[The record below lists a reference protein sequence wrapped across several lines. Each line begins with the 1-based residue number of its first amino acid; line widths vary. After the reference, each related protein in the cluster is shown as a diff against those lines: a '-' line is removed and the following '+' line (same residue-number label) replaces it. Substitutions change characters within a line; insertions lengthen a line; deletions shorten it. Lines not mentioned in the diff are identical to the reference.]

1 MRLARPALALAITV
15 DIVVVLVL
23 AATRPTDGAGSVG
36 VAVVL
41 APVGTYAVVRI
52 AGRLRPGGWFPAA
65 AGLVYALLPLV
76 AAAFFLASYR
86 HTYSVEV
93 APALVGLQAPG
104 TFAFG
109 VALAL
114 VTSFAPSRLVAAA
127 GLAALVAAVAW
138 YGFSDLDAIK
148 VGVHETGWSVTFLE
162 WLALAGLV
170 GVVRRAALLAVGFA
184 GWLVAVVLWGAAA
197 GYDGGAFWRS
207 LAAASPAVAILV
219 SALALLVPSLQPGPA
234 RVGRRVH

>member
-86 HTYSVEV
+86 HT
-93 APALVGLQAPG
+93 
-104 TFAFG
+104 
-109 VALAL
+109 
-114 VTSFAPSRLVAAA
+114 
-127 GLAALVAAVAW
+127 
-138 YGFSDLDAIK
+138 
-148 VGVHETGWSVTFLE
+148 
-162 WLALAGLV
+162 
-170 GVVRRAALLAVGFA
+170 
-184 GWLVAVVLWGAAA
+184 
-197 GYDGGAFWRS
+197 
-207 LAAASPAVAILV
+207 
-219 SALALLVPSLQPGPA
+219 
-234 RVGRRVH
+234 